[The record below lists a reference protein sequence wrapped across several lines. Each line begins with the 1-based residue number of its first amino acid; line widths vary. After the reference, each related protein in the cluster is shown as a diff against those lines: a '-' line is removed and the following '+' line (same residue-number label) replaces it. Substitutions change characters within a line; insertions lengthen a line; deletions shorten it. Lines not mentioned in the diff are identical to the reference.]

1 MYKNI
6 LIATDGSALAD
17 KAIEQ
22 GIALAAALG
31 SSIVVLTAT
40 EPWTATVSGEMT
52 IGFPAAEYDAA
63 MAAHAKTVLDR
74 ATASAKAKNVKC
86 ETEHA
91 KDAFP
96 AEAIVDV
103 AKRRGCDLIVMASHG
118 RRGVSRML
126 LGSQANRV
134 VTHSTV
140 PVLVC
145 R

>member
-17 KAIEQ
+17 KAVDS
-22 GIALAAALG
+22 GIALAKALG
-31 SSIVVLTAT
+31 GSVVVLTAT

-52 IGFPAAEYDAA
+52 IGFPAAEYDQA

-74 ATASAKAKNVKC
+74 ATAAAQKAGVAC
-86 ETEHA
+86 QTEHA

-96 AEAIVDV
+96 AEAIVEI
-103 AKRRGCDLIVMASHG
+103 AKKRGCDLIVMASHG

-140 PVLVC
+140 PVLIC

>member
-22 GIALAAALG
+22 GITLASALG
-31 SSIVVLTAT
+31 SQITVLTAT

-52 IGFPAAEYDAA
+52 IGFPAAEYDQA
-63 MAAHAKTVLDR
+63 MAAHARTVLDR
-74 ATASAKAKNVKC
+74 ASAAAKAKNVKC
-86 ETEHA
+86 DTEHA

-96 AEAIVDV
+96 AEAIVEV
-103 AKRRGCDLIVMASHG
+103 AKKRGCDLIVMASHG

-140 PVLVC
+140 PVLII

>member
-6 LIATDGSALAD
+6 LIATDGSTLAD
-17 KAIEQ
+17 KAVES
-22 GIALAAALG
+22 GLTLAKALG
-31 SSIVVLTAT
+31 GSVVVLTAT

-52 IGFPAAEYDAA
+52 IGFPAAEYDQA

-74 ATASAKAKNVKC
+74 ATASAQKAGVAC
-86 ETEHA
+86 QTEHA

-96 AEAIVDV
+96 AEAIVEV
-103 AKRRGCDLIVMASHG
+103 AKKRGCDLIVMASHG

-134 VTHSTV
+134 VTHSTI
-140 PVLVC
+140 PVLIC